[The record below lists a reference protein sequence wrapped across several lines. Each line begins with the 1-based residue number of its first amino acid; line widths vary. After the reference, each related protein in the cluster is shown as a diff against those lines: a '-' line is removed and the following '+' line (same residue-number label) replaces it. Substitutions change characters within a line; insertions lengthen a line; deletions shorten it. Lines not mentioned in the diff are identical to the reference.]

1 MIHFIEDTPTNLA
14 QIALSNKLFVPNFS
28 LKESLR
34 CFIYQG
40 SLRKTAYEN
49 YKIKVLAD
57 GEEFIGVAV
66 YDPTDTYTV
75 QVYVKPSHRKKGYG
89 SLLVNEVI
97 RDLSIDDIRVG
108 KGIKGSL
115 SFWGKVV
122 KEDCLGPWLSELN
135 EERYKETKKNLKKSK
150 I

>member
-1 MIHFIEDTPTNLA
+1 MIHFIEDSPYNLA
-14 QIALSNKLFVPNFS
+14 QIALTNKLFVPNFS

-40 SLRKTAYEN
+40 SLRKTAYAN

-75 QVYVKPSHRKKGYG
+75 QAYVKPTYRKKGYG
-89 SLLVNEVI
+89 SLLVNEVVK
-97 RDLSIDDIRVG
+97 DLSVDEIKVG

-122 KEDCLGPWLSELN
+122 KEDCLGKWLPDLN
-135 EERYKETKKNLKKSK
+135 EERYKEMKKSLKKSK
-150 I
+150 L